1 MFEYLRV
8 CALDLQ
14 AAGACEDQLLEDI
27 LDDPVQVGHRL
38 IAGADLA
45 LPLAAGLGNLRRVAL
60 VTVDLITLGALL
72 GLEDDKATDLTDEV
86 VNYHRQLRR
95 HETRRLDIRFHYIIT
110 IQNSNNSDIFI
121 LII

>member
-8 CALDLQ
+8 CSLDLQ

-27 LDDPVQVGHRL
+27 LDDPVQVCHRL
-38 IAGADLA
+38 TAGANLA
-45 LPLAAGLGNLRRVAL
+45 LPLAAGLRDLRRVAL

-86 VNYHRQLRR
+86 VNHRGQLRR
-95 HETRRLDIRFHYIIT
+95 HEAR
-110 IQNSNNSDIFI
+110 
-121 LII
+121 

>member
-1 MFEYLRV
+1 VLEYLRV
-8 CALDLQ
+8 RALDLQ

-38 IAGADLA
+38 ISGAHLA
-45 LPLAAGLGNLRRVAL
+45 LPLAAGLRDLRRVAL

-86 VNYHRQLRR
+86 VNHHRQLRR
-95 HETRRLDIRFHYIIT
+95 HEARRLDIRFHNIIT
-110 IQNSNNSDIFI
+110 IQIVII
-121 LII
+121 LTSSFN

>member
-1 MFEYLRV
+1 MLEYLRV

-27 LDDPVQVGHRL
+27 LDDPVQVSHRL
-38 IAGADLA
+38 ISGAHLA
-45 LPLAAGLGNLRRVAL
+45 LPLASGLRDLRRVAL

-86 VNYHRQLRR
+86 VNHHGQLRR
-95 HETRRLDIRFHYIIT
+95 HEARRLDIRFHNIIT
-110 IQNSNNSDIFI
+110 IQIVII
-121 LII
+121 LTSSFN